1 MSNLRPLSDA
11 ELLDRERRLLS
22 GLRKLYF
29 ELERRERERQIDS
42 RYGVKMVGDS
52 ATPETGLAER

>member
-11 ELLDRERRLLS
+11 ELLERERRLLS

-29 ELERRERERQIDS
+29 EIERRARDRHLEEQ
-42 RYGVKMVGDS
+42 YGKMVSDS
-52 ATPETGLAER
+52 ATPETGLAERQ